1 MARAK
6 TKASAKPQPLTGKE
20 LLAKVKG
27 MSGNKSAKAEACG
40 YYTET
45 KNGVRRI
52 NLMAFMNALLE
63 AEGVLQKETEES
75 ENGPGRS
82 PSYKITVQANG
93 QLLVGS
99 AYTKQMGL
107 KPGDWF
113 EISLGRKHIK
123 LKQVDDDH
131 SEDEAG

>member
-27 MSGNKSAKAEACG
+27 MSGNKTAKAEACG

-45 KNGVRRI
+45 KSGVKRV

-63 AEGVLQKETEES
+63 AEGVLQKEAEGGDG
-75 ENGPGRS
+75 GPGRA
-82 PSYKITVQANG
+82 PSFKVTVQANG
-93 QLLVGS
+93 NLLVGS

-123 LKQVDDDH
+123 LKQVEEGEY
-131 SEDEAG
+131 SEDE